1 MADFH
6 RVNVDDSSFIRGAAR
21 ILVAPMGQAFPEKIE
36 DVIDLGTFSTEAGV
50 NEKQKVQV
58 KAKAGKF
65 KLTFKG
71 QQTAA
76 IKFNAIA
83 AEVREA
89 LEALS
94 NVEVGDVAVTG
105 GPGDDT
111 GTTPYVVEFKGQY
124 AAKDV
129 EPLTAD
135 VTELTEGTKTVTI
148 TTETAGKEPVTTQ
161 TTPPTFDAQGE
172 WEDLGA
178 TKTGIQITINNA
190 EESFDIDQVMGDIA
204 SAPTSWECSVGTQLA
219 EFTPEKMQLAWEGSA
234 ISVDATPEAGPEK
247 EVGFGQPVS
256 YTQRRLAVL
265 FQRPNGKIR
274 GYFFRKVQR
283 SPQESSITHA
293 KTGEQISIPMR
304 WKALA
309 DTTVDE
315 VLKRFFIVRDQMA
328 S

>member
-6 RVNVDDSSFIRGAAR
+6 RVNVDDASFIRGAAR
-21 ILVAPMGQAFPEKIE
+21 ILVAPMTEAMPAKIE
-36 DVIDLGTFSTEAGV
+36 DVIDLGEFE
-50 NEKQKVQV
+50 EKESK
-58 KAKAGKF
+58 KILK
-65 KLTFKG
+65 
-71 QQTAA
+71 
-76 IKFNAIA
+76 
-83 AEVREA
+83 
-89 LEALS
+89 
-94 NVEVGDVAVTG
+94 
-105 GPGDDT
+105 
-111 GTTPYVVEFKGQY
+111 
-124 AAKDV
+124 
-129 EPLTAD
+129 
-135 VTELTEGTKTVTI
+135 
-148 TTETAGKEPVTTQ
+148 
-161 TTPPTFDAQGE
+161 TPPTYDAQGE

-219 EFTPEKMQLAWEGSA
+219 EFTPEKMQIAWEGSP
-234 ISVDATPEAGPEK
+234 ITVDTTPDAGSEK
-247 EVGFGQPVS
+247 EIGFGQPVS

-293 KTGEQISIPMR
+293 KTGEQISIPVR

-309 DTTVDE
+309 DTTVNE
-315 VLKRFFIVRDQMA
+315 VLKRFFIIRDQEA